1 MCHRSAR
8 LTHHPITAHTLTWLL
23 IAHTCIASAPS
34 SRWFYKHTPHSTP
47 VYGLVH
53 MKWTL
58 CFSSYTCVLAS
69 FVCLPPSC
77 ACLLRVLA
85 SFVCLPPSCA
95 CLSSMCILSSLH
107 RVSLDYSINVCAV
120 IHSSS
125 VFATTSCK
133 ENTLITFLIS
143 TLKSLHWT
151 SHLPAIDPFT
161 SVAVNKFH
169 LHSNLLCESFRNIE
183 WIAAMA
189 KCETIVLDN
198 MLLSLEQKKFVW
210 KVTQRFF

>member
-1 MCHRSAR
+1 MYVCVTDRPGS
-8 LTHHPITAHTLTWLL
+8 LTTQLQRTPSPDYWL
-23 IAHTCIASAPS
+23 
-34 SRWFYKHTPHSTP
+34 HTPALHLHPHQDGFISTHLTP
-47 VYGLVH
+47 LSV
-53 MKWTL
+53 WS
-58 CFSSYTCVLAS
+58 CSYEVDSMLLQLYMCACLLPSCAS
-69 FVCLPPSC
+69 F

-169 LHSNLLCESFRNIE
+169 LHSNRLCESFLTLSE
-183 WIAAMA
+183 
-189 KCETIVLDN
+189 
-198 MLLSLEQKKFVW
+198 LLLWLNLKLLY
-210 KVTQRFF
+210 